1 MLLICTASH
10 GKNLISARRVSEL
23 ASERGLANEVVDLTE
38 VDLPLYTSRSAEAPE
53 GLPVL
58 ESKFSAAT
66 AEEIAPELHRPNRT
80 ITRRIIT
87 LPENPTPKPL
97 ARPSARRTRIPQPR
111 SRSARGDHGWSVT
124 QTAVEARQGSF
135 ERRRILAR
143 EPNSPLQNVPLR
155 PKAAS

>member
-80 ITRRIIT
+80 INRCIII
-87 LPENPTPKPL
+87 LPENPNPETP
-97 ARPSARRTRIPQPR
+97 RTTNLHSPNPA
-111 SRSARGDHGWSVT
+111 SRSASVG
-124 QTAVEARQGSF
+124 QGEA
-135 ERRRILAR
+135 
-143 EPNSPLQNVPLR
+143 
-155 PKAAS
+155 

>member
-87 LPENPTPKPL
+87 LPENPTTWPL
-97 ARPSARRTRIPQPR
+97 PGPTHRERASTPPTF
-111 SRSARGDHGWSVT
+111 RSASVGIG
-124 QTAVEARQGSF
+124 EA
-135 ERRRILAR
+135 
-143 EPNSPLQNVPLR
+143 
-155 PKAAS
+155 